1 MTQLDLADI
10 ETWLTLVVCPTD
22 VGLIIFQLLLESTPK
37 IATVAVAFSQLGLRS
52 K

>member
-10 ETWLTLVVCPTD
+10 ETWLTLVGRPTD
-22 VGLIIFQLLLESTPK
+22 VGLIILQLLLESAPK
-37 IATVAVAFSQLGLRS
+37 IPTVTVGPSQFGLRS